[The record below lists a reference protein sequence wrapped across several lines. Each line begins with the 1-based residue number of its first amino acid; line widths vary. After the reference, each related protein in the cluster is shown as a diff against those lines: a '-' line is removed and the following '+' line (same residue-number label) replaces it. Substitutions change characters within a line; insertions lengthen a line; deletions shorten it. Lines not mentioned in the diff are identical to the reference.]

1 VPFGEFLPLAG
12 WLPDFLRPVTG
23 RGMQAAE
30 GRARVSIPGFPLVA
44 PAICYEIIFPTPTG
58 GPERPAWLLNVTND
72 AWFGRTSGPF
82 QHFAQARL
90 RAVEEGLPVIRAANT
105 GISAVI
111 DARGRVLARLALGQ
125 RGVIDHPLPVP
136 EKPPL
141 HARMGDGPL
150 FGALFALLVLMLATL
165 RQKADVNDAAK
176 D

>member
-1 VPFGEFLPLAG
+1 
-12 WLPDFLRPVTG
+12 
-23 RGMQAAE
+23 MQGADV
-30 GRARVSIPGFPLVA
+30 RARVSIPGFPPVA
-44 PAICYEIIFPTPTG
+44 PAICYEIIFPTSTG
-58 GPERPAWLLNVTND
+58 GPERPVWLLNVTND
-72 AWFGRTSGPF
+72 AWFGRTSGPY

-90 RAVEEGLPVIRAANT
+90 RAVEEGLPVVRAANT

-141 HARMGDGPL
+141 HARMGDVPL
-150 FGALFALLVLMLATL
+150 FGALFALLVLMLATI
-165 RQKADVNDAAK
+165 RQKPAVDDAAK